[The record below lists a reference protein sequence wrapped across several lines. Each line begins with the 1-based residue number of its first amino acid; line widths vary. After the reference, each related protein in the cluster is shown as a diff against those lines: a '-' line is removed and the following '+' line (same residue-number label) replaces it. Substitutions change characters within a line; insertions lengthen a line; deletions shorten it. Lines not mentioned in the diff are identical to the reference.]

1 MSPAWEREV
10 PVMDLRCV
18 LGFLLIPG
26 VPLVSLGFAGY
37 VAYRVWRW
45 ARDRQWREGAR
56 IGGIFALSMI
66 AFLFSMNVVM
76 SVPSLVAW
84 LIFGVEVNMYYLSLF
99 WLDEPPGDV
108 YVVWCDVFAR

>member
-1 MSPAWEREV
+1 M
-10 PVMDLRCV
+10 
-18 LGFLLIPG
+18 F
-26 VPLVSLGFAGY
+26 
-37 VAYRVWRW
+37 
-45 ARDRQWREGAR
+45 
-56 IGGIFALSMI
+56 